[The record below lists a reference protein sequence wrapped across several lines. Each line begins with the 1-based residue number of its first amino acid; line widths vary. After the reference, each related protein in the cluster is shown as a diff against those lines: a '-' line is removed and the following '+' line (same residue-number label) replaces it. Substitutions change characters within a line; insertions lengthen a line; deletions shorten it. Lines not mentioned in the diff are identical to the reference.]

1 MSFDVERAIRA
12 LDRADNLRDAEQ
24 NAAWVIRRSKVKRI
38 PSKNER
44 ESLTHSAM
52 ACLHGTSYTLPCNKC
67 RRTTQD
73 AHANL
78 IRLKQKLSIT

>member
-1 MSFDVERAIRA
+1 MSFDVERAIRNIE
-12 LDRADNLRDAEQ
+12 RREHLRDAEQ
-24 NAAWVIRRSKVKRI
+24 NAAWVIRRSKMKRI

-44 ESLTHSAM
+44 ETPVRDAM
-52 ACLHGTSYTLPCNKC
+52 SCLHGASYTMTCSKC

-78 IRLKQKLSIT
+78 IRLRQKLSIT